1 VPQVPSLHLGSSSHG
16 ARLAPPTTLTQFLRD
31 NRSTKKDPMKILIT
45 GSTGLVGTALTQ
57 DLQRAGNTVCRLVRP
72 GTSTQTIGNSQG
84 FDVNWNPATGELGG
98 AAVGADAVVNLA
110 GASIAEKR
118 WTPQRKQLL
127 RSSRIDTT
135 RALVQALAKMS
146 ARPRVLISA
155 SATGIY
161 GNCGDETL
169 TEASQ
174 PGDDFLSE
182 IAKEWESESLKAE
195 ALGIRVVRARLGV
208 ILSKQGGALPQMMRP
223 FQFGVGGKI
232 GSGKQWMSWITLDDA
247 VAILR
252 LALENANI
260 TGPLNVVSPQPVTNT
275 EFTKLLAAVLHRPAL
290 FPAPAFALRLLLG
303 ELADALLL
311 SSQRV
316 QPAQLQKLNYQFT
329 HPDLAAALA
338 TIIQT

>member
-1 VPQVPSLHLGSSSHG
+1 
-16 ARLAPPTTLTQFLRD
+16 
-31 NRSTKKDPMKILIT
+31 MKILIT

-57 DLQRAGNTVCRLVRP
+57 DLQRVGHTVCRLVRP
-72 GTSTQTIGNSQG
+72 GTSTQAIGNSQG

-98 AAVGADAVVNLA
+98 VAVGADAVVNLA

-127 RSSRIDTT
+127 RSSRIETT

-161 GNCGDETL
+161 GNRGDETL

-174 PGDDFLSE
+174 PGTDFLSE
-182 IAKEWESESLKAE
+182 IAKDWESEVLTAE
-195 ALGIRVVRARLGV
+195 PLGIRVVRARFGI
-208 ILSKQGGALPQMMRP
+208 ILAKQGGALPQMIRP

-252 LALENANI
+252 LALESANI
-260 TGPLNVVSPQPVTNT
+260 TGPLNVVSPQPVTNA
-275 EFTKLLAAVLHRPAL
+275 EFTKLLAAALHRPAL

-316 QPAQLQKLNYQFT
+316 LPAQLQKLNYAFL
-329 HPDLAAALA
+329 HPDLRTALSAVLAKSIA
-338 TIIQT
+338 TM